1 MEWSSWTTCA
11 REHLVYIYVLH
22 SVPTSCCLCTL
33 CQHAQSHLFIARMY
47 KTPPVCLLHS
57 VVFKVILI
65 WKTPSSPALTNS
77 HTDVLY
83 IDFLTSLVSFPSQ
96 SVSILRSQLMVHYK
110 LQPSHPLH
118 AALTR
123 TPSPWISIT
132 VALHINC
139 RSCSWHIYECDLRD
153 GSCCE
158 CWCKAQTSH
167 FKYLFPPRL
176 FVFAKVTM
184 AVLD

>member
-1 MEWSSWTTCA
+1 MFYTASQRPVGFAPCVSM
-11 REHLVYIYVLH
+11 H
-22 SVPTSCCLCTL
+22 S
-33 CQHAQSHLFIARMY
+33 HA
-47 KTPPVCLLHS
+47 CLLHACTRPLLC
-57 VVFKVILI
+57 VYCTLLCLVILI
-65 WKTPSSPALTNS
+65 WQTPSSPALTNS

-139 RSCSWHIYECDLRD
+139 RSCSWHIYECDLRG

-158 CWCKAQTSH
+158 CWCNAQTSH
-167 FKYLFPPRL
+167 FKHFFPPLL
-176 FVFAKVTM
+176 FFFFSKRDNDCVGLKCET
-184 AVLD
+184 